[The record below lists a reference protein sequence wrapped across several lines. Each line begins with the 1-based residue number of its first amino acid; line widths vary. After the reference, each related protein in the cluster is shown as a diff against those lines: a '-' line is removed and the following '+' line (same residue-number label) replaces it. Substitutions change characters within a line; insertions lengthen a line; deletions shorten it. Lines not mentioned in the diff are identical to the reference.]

1 MSESYRALSSD
12 FYVNQ
17 KLALKLDLPRE
28 RQTVLDLCDRVRRQ
42 FPTMTQFRR
51 YRDELA
57 LESDAAAAQNRWVAF
72 RNQTIR
78 SGVVNPDSLAEA
90 YGFHRHLLEVAP
102 YFLGISPLDVDYLE
116 LLFGFDVMTDRNH
129 DEVVFEALVA
139 GSPLARLL
147 DVPGGGA
154 TPIDCQPLLG
164 MVLKDSRGRESQSEG
179 GEGGGG
185 EVEVTFEVKTRN
197 AAREGRHAE
206 LANEPISVYLT
217 LRKYGPVSEI
227 KDLPRMLDA
236 LASVGEE
243 QIESRV
249 VPNMI
254 VPIRDAA
261 GSSSH

>member
-1 MSESYRALSSD
+1 MSESYRALTSD

-42 FPTMTQFRR
+42 FPSMTQFRR
-51 YRDELA
+51 YREELA
-57 LESDAAAAQNRWVAF
+57 LEAEPSAPQNRWMAI

-78 SGVVNPDSLAEA
+78 SGVVNPDSLGEA
-90 YGFHRHLLEVAP
+90 YSLHRHLLEVAP

-116 LLFGFDVMTDRNH
+116 LLFGFDVMSDRNH

-147 DVPGGGA
+147 DFPGA
-154 TPIDCQPLLG
+154 TPIDCQPLIGLVIKEARTRAG
-164 MVLKDSRGRESQSEG
+164 DNT
-179 GEGGGG
+179 GEI
-185 EVEVTFEVKTRN
+185 EVTFEVKTRN
-197 AAREGRHAE
+197 AAREGRRAE
-206 LANEPISVYLT
+206 PAQEPISVYLT
-217 LRKYGPVSEI
+217 LRKYGPVAEI
-227 KDLPRMLDA
+227 KDLPAMLDA
-236 LASVGEE
+236 LAFTGEE

-249 VPNMI
+249 VPSII

-261 GSSSH
+261 GSSST

>member
-42 FPTMTQFRR
+42 FPSMTQFRR

-57 LESDAAAAQNRWVAF
+57 LESESSAAENRWMAI
-72 RNQTIR
+72 RNQNIR
-78 SGVVNPDSLAEA
+78 SGVVNPDSLGEA
-90 YGFHRHLLEVAP
+90 YALHRHLLEVAP
-102 YFLGISPLDVDYLE
+102 YFLGISPLDVDFLE
-116 LLFGFDVMTDRNH
+116 LLFGFDVMTERNH

-139 GSPLARLL
+139 GSHLARLL
-147 DVPGGGA
+147 DLQGA
-154 TPIDCQPLLG
+154 HPIDCQPLLG
-164 MVLKDSRGRESQSEG
+164 VVVRDAQSRKGESI
-179 GEGGGG
+179 GEI
-185 EVEVTFEVKTRN
+185 EMTFEVKTRN
-197 AAREGRHAE
+197 AAREGRRGESSA
-206 LANEPISVYLT
+206 EPISIYLT

-227 KDLPRMLDA
+227 KDLPEVLDA
-236 LASVGEE
+236 LAYHGEE
-243 QIESRV
+243 HIESRV

-261 GSSSH
+261 GSSSS

>member
-1 MSESYRALSSD
+1 MSDSYRALCSD

-42 FPTMTQFRR
+42 FPAMTQFRR

-57 LESDAAAAQNRWVAF
+57 LESDPSAEQNRWMAI
-72 RNQTIR
+72 RNQSIR
-78 SGVVNPDSLAEA
+78 SGVVNPGSLQEA
-90 YGFHRHLLEVAP
+90 YAPHKHLLEVAP

-116 LLFGFDVMTDRNH
+116 LLFGFDLTTERNQ

-147 DVPGGGA
+147 DVPGA
-154 TPIDCQPLLG
+154 TPTDCQPLIG
-164 MVLKDSRGRESQSEG
+164 VVIRDAQGPDGKNV
-179 GEGGGG
+179 GEI
-185 EVEVTFEVKTRN
+185 EAAFEVKTRN
-197 AAREGRHAE
+197 AERDGRRGE
-206 LANEPISVYLT
+206 QTTEPISVYLT
-217 LRKYGPVSEI
+217 LRKYGPVAEI
-227 KDLPRMLDA
+227 KDLPTVLDA
-236 LASVGEE
+236 LAHIGEDL
-243 QIESRV
+243 IESRV